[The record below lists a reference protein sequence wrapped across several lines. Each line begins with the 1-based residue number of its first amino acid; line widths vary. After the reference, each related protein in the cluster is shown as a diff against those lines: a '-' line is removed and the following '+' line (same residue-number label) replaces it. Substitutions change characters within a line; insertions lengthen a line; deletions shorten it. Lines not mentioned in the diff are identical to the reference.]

1 MPSERKIEEEMKIC
15 LPRPAF
21 FLRDAEDLII
31 TFAKNLATDANHCAA
46 VLYSNFPIVAHSPRT
61 FAEIGVSGK
70 KVILYLTK

>member
-21 FLRDAEDLII
+21 FVRDAEELII

-46 VLYSNFPIVAHSPRT
+46 VL
-61 FAEIGVSGK
+61 
-70 KVILYLTK
+70 